1 MDKGAVKVSI
11 YGSEYVIKGDTS
23 ADHVRAVAR
32 YVDQKMREVNNQ
44 GMIKSPLKVAILAA
58 LNIADE
64 YFKARD
70 EQRQD
75 LDSMEQRIQK
85 LVDLVHQKT
94 SQEPQEEPEAPP
106 TPAISLFS
114 QD

>member
-11 YGSEYVIKGDTS
+11 YGSEYVIKGDMS

-64 YFKARD
+64 FYKTRD

-75 LDSMEQRIQK
+75 LESMEQRIQK
-85 LVDLVHQKT
+85 LVDLVNQKT
-94 SQEPQEEPEAPP
+94 SQDPQAEPEEPR

>member
-1 MDKGAVKVSI
+1 VDKGAVKVSI
-11 YGSEYVIKGDTS
+11 YGSEYVIKGDMS

-64 YFKARD
+64 FFKTRED
-70 EQRQD
+70 QRQD
-75 LDSMEQRIQK
+75 LDGMEERIQK
-85 LVDLVHQKT
+85 LVDLVKDKT
-94 SQEPQEEPEAPP
+94 SQETSEEPEEPP
-106 TPAISLFS
+106 PPAISLFS